1 MSPIGLQNTPD
12 HAPTVE
18 EGLQAMLQDGKRSLK
33 QRYHALETEVAR
45 HPTKAVLCATAAGYL
60 LNRLPLRSILVA
72 NVRIAAALTPPL
84 LLAIGAAKACEFLQS
99 KARMKRF

>member
-1 MSPIGLQNTPD
+1 MSSFELHDEPE

-18 EGLQAMLQDGKRSLK
+18 EGLQAMLQDGKRSLR
-33 QRYHALETEVAR
+33 QRYQAFQTEVAR
-45 HPTKAVLCATAAGYL
+45 NPAKAVLIATAAGYL
-60 LNRLPLRSILVA
+60 LKRLPLRSILVA

-84 LLAIGAAKACEFLQS
+84 LLAIGAAKACEYLQS